1 VCCAGR
7 LAESFGWKR
16 GEQYVVRSHKRR
28 ILVKGLRFYSVNN
41 GESLKKN
48 EQRCYIQFVF

>member
-1 VCCAGR
+1 MCCAGR
-7 LAESFGWKR
+7 LAESFGWQR

-41 GESLKKN
+41 GESLKKK
-48 EQRCYIQFVF
+48 